1 MRTLALPTHT
11 LLLIIKMDSTKSMDK
26 ALAELREQDLPNF
39 SAVAEKHDLVRSTL
53 TRHFYGQTTSRDDP
67 TNVGNRCLTKH

>member
-1 MRTLALPTHT
+1 
-11 LLLIIKMDSTKSMDK
+11 MDK

-53 TRHFYGQTTSRDDP
+53 TRRFYGQTTSRDDP